1 MKNNTSISDLESF
14 FGQAV
19 SEVFPEEGTCVFNL
33 SKMDVKLTIVIN
45 EVVPSFITSMTMNN
59 GEEMRM
65 EFDGLEEISILTD
78 KVGPYLLASFAVP
91 DGVQCLVRVIP
102 IFSVRW
108 SFLR

>member
-1 MKNNTSISDLESF
+1 MEAF

-19 SEVFPEEGTCVFNL
+19 SEVFPEEGTCVFTLRN
-33 SKMDVKLTIVIN
+33 MDVKLTIVIN
-45 EVVPSFITSMTMNN
+45 EVVPSLITLMATDN

-65 EFDGLEEISILTD
+65 EFDGLEEISVLTD

-91 DGVQCLVRVIP
+91 DSVQCLVRVVP
-102 IFSVRW
+102 RVSVRW